1 MPSSI
6 RAPSNT
12 VTRPGWSPFAK
23 ATGDKARTS
32 VAAMTTDTTSVRVRF
47 MTDAILHLWPRTMR
61 LTNLTNRTDDGSVV
75 VMTLNLYEAKTQLS
89 SLVDQAA
96 AGEEIIIAKNG
107 KPMAKLVPFKEK
119 VKRKP
124 GRLKGKIWMSKD
136 FDAPMTNEE
145 LAAFEGSANDA
156 ELF

>member
-1 MPSSI
+1 M
-6 RAPSNT
+6 
-12 VTRPGWSPFAK
+12 
-23 ATGDKARTS
+23 
-32 VAAMTTDTTSVRVRF
+32 
-47 MTDAILHLWPRTMR
+47 